1 MNAVL
6 VFGGRQWN
14 SSSLFSYERD
24 HPSSKKTSSVMK
36 SWSNLGLKRRNKF
49 EQVRKKNKKFF
60 ITIFIAARN
69 TCRNLRYIDGMYQV
83 KKRDIN

>member
-36 SWSNLGLKRRNKF
+36 SWSNLALRRRNKF
-49 EQVRKKNKKFF
+49 EQVFYNHLERENFYIKFVF
-60 ITIFIAARN
+60 I
-69 TCRNLRYIDGMYQV
+69 
-83 KKRDIN
+83 

>member
-24 HPSSKKTSSVMK
+24 HPSSKKPSSVMK
-36 SWSNLGLKRRNKF
+36 SWSNLALRKRNKF
-49 EQVRKKNKKFF
+49 EQVRSKNS
-60 ITIFIAARN
+60 
-69 TCRNLRYIDGMYQV
+69 
-83 KKRDIN
+83 

>member
-24 HPSSKKTSSVMK
+24 HPSSKKPSSVMK
-36 SWSNLGLKRRNKF
+36 SWSNLALRKRNKF
-49 EQVRKKNKKFF
+49 EQVFVEEN
-60 ITIFIAARN
+60 IANDR
-69 TCRNLRYIDGMYQV
+69 RSSLIV
-83 KKRDIN
+83 F

>member
-24 HPSSKKTSSVMK
+24 HPSSKKPSSVMK
-36 SWSNLGLKRRNKF
+36 SWSNLALRKRNKF
-49 EQVRKKNKKFF
+49 EQVFF
-60 ITIFIAARN
+60 LKTMTEYLIYIFFRIVK
-69 TCRNLRYIDGMYQV
+69 QV
-83 KKRDIN
+83 FQLNPIQQ